1 MPYET
6 IVDAA
11 QILRSTLYILEHSE
25 FPERRSKPIA
35 DVIKQLRTAVADLES
50 SKGESKCAC
59 ERVLLLTGTE

>member
-50 SKGESKCAC
+50 SKGESKM
-59 ERVLLLTGTE
+59 RVRKSTVADGD